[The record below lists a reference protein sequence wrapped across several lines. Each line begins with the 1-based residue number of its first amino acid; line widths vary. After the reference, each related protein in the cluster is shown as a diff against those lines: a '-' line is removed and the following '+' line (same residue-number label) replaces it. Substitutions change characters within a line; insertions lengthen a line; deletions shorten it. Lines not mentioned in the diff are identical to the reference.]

1 VPSITFGTQ
10 AYRRSDGNFPELVLI
25 NMFVEKAVTS
35 ENQVAI
41 ISRSGLVPYIENG
54 GGPITGIYARKGTF
68 GGDVFTISDGD
79 LYQDTSSLG
88 AITGAG
94 AVSFAG
100 AATELLVTMGGTLYS
115 YDGATLADSTFAGS
129 LSNDVTAVC
138 FIGDLFVAVEAD
150 SARIFWSAPLDGRT
164 WDALDFGTA
173 EREADNLLDVAPLGD
188 NLWLFGEETVEVWA
202 HTGDADLPF
211 TPLENVAFDKG
222 IMATG
227 CVTHAD
233 NTLFFIGSNRVVYR
247 VADVPQRISDNSI
260 EERILAST
268 GASLFS
274 FQFEGHEFVCV
285 RLDDETLAFD
295 CSTGEWC
302 EFQSVQG
309 NWFARNAVTVGET
322 TYLGSDSDGQV
333 MNFGGWDDLG
343 SELERR
349 FTGAAPLDAPTS
361 INSVKLWANTGA
373 TTVLNGQGSDPV
385 IEMRFSDDA
394 GNTWGEWE
402 ADSLG
407 ATGEYRSVPEC
418 RALGMFDFPGFMM
431 EARVTDPVP
440 FRVSAI
446 KVNDPVGGR
455 SR

>member
-1 VPSITFGTQ
+1 
-10 AYRRSDGNFPELVLI
+10 
-25 NMFVEKAVTS
+25 
-35 ENQVAI
+35 
-41 ISRSGLVPYIENG
+41 
-54 GGPITGIYARKGTF
+54 
-68 GGDVFTISDGD
+68 
-79 LYQDTSSLG
+79 
-88 AITGAG
+88 
-94 AVSFAG
+94 
-100 AATELLVTMGGTLYS
+100 
-115 YDGATLADSTFAGS
+115 
-129 LSNDVTAVC
+129 
-138 FIGDLFVAVEAD
+138 LFVAVEAD

-202 HTGDADLPF
+202 HSGDADLPF